1 MRCASCGTDNAPDSR
16 FCGGCGARLAVP
28 GPRVAPT
35 QKIPNDERFPPRQ
48 AVPVAAPVTS
58 PVTAPGVGIPR
69 PISATPYVPQHV
81 GAASG
86 APPRSI
92 SAPPG
97 VSAHPISTPPGAPPL
112 RPGSGAP
119 EAFPRNGVA
128 ARDARPSRPPVD
140 ASSVDDPSLSL
151 PMPARRPWA
160 LIFLVLLID
169 LGLAAAGAWMLYQ
182 GLGAGA
188 AGTSADSSPA
198 HPR

>member
-1 MRCASCGTDNAPDSR
+1 
-16 FCGGCGARLAVP
+16 VP

-35 QKIPNDERFPPRQ
+35 QKIPDDERFPPRQ
-48 AVPVAAPVTS
+48 AVPAAAPVTS

-69 PISATPYVPQHV
+69 PISATPYVPQHA

-112 RPGSGAP
+112 RPGSGAAD
-119 EAFPRNGVA
+119 AFPRNGVA
-128 ARDARPSRPPVD
+128 ARDARPSRPPVN
-140 ASSVDDPSLSL
+140 ASSVDDPSLSLSL